1 MSCTLEPVI
10 QSCDTGQWIPFF
22 DSCQLTITWMP
33 TIKLPVNADC
43 KCLGHQARIMPVIIT
58 RKTYLLCSQSE
69 HAFYCSYIIIIN
81 KYSYRGNDFLLL
93 QGMSAELYRGI
104 QYLRIVIKAV
114 LNFIQLFKELLDF

>member
-33 TIKLPVNADC
+33 TIKLNADC

-93 QGMSAELYRGI
+93 QGMSAKLYT
-104 QYLRIVIKAV
+104 
-114 LNFIQLFKELLDF
+114 

>member
-33 TIKLPVNADC
+33 TIKLNADC

>member
-33 TIKLPVNADC
+33 TIKLNADC
-43 KCLGHQARIMPVIIT
+43 KCLGHHARIMPVIIT